1 MKIFSSFDTWFK
13 QERLKFYRQQYGK
26 DNVLILSASR
36 VFLWLYII
44 LPLLVSAI
52 LLTASI
58 VSLIYFFGDYYG
70 WISGSILIVIVF
82 FSRDIHTVKKI
93 MDYIMDFCIITPEE
107 IVLVQQEWIL
117 NRTVK
122 TLDTLKIKSIYI
134 NKKDLVSSVFD
145 NGTLIFMSD
154 GDETLGE
161 IIFDYIA
168 DPEKVKDRIHKIIAP
183 ATHNPDYNH
192 NHNS

>member
-1 MKIFSSFDTWFK
+1 M
-13 QERLKFYRQQYGK
+13 
-26 DNVLILSASR
+26 LILSASR

-70 WISGSILIVIVF
+70 WISGSILIVVVF

-107 IVLVQQEWIL
+107 IVLVQQE
-117 NRTVK
+117 
-122 TLDTLKIKSIYI
+122 
-134 NKKDLVSSVFD
+134 
-145 NGTLIFMSD
+145 
-154 GDETLGE
+154 
-161 IIFDYIA
+161 
-168 DPEKVKDRIHKIIAP
+168 
-183 ATHNPDYNH
+183 
-192 NHNS
+192 